1 MQDANDAAKRISET
15 LAGAAS
21 SANKEANKSVAKD
34 PHKSLSTRLAD
45 AKKTKRKKRSTRVH
59 DILDPNC
66 NRRPHFFFLLLVI
79 MKRIC
84 MANNIMYLHK

>member
-1 MQDANDAAKRISET
+1 MQDANDAAKRISES

-45 AKKTKRKKRSTRVH
+45 AKKKEKH
-59 DILDPNC
+59 
-66 NRRPHFFFLLLVI
+66 
-79 MKRIC
+79 
-84 MANNIMYLHK
+84 